1 MLIPVSSTLELGLIY
16 ALVSLGVYLTFR
28 IINFP
33 DLTVDGTFPLGAAVT
48 ATMLTSGY
56 DPVLTTFVSALVG
69 FLAGAVTGILNVKLK
84 IMGLLASILT
94 MTALYSVNMRIM
106 GSPNIAL
113 LDQNTIFQSS
123 FSEIFIILMIVL
135 IIYLLINYFLS
146 SQYGLGLRASGI
158 NPVVSRSYGVNIGM
172 TTIFT
177 IALSNALVALAGS
190 LFAQLQG
197 FADVSLGTGTIIIGL
212 ASVMLGEAIFKGY
225 KVSFALVGCFIGSIL
240 YRIAIAFALNSQI
253 LGLQPSDL
261 NLITAALVTIAIVIP
276 QFKQLTLR
284 IMQKRFRA
292 NK

>member
-28 IINFP
+28 TINFP

-48 ATMLTSGY
+48 ATMLTNGHS
-56 DPVLTTFVSALVG
+56 PLVTTIVSVFAG
-69 FLAGAVTGILNVKLK
+69 FIAGAVTGILNVKLK
-84 IMGLLASILT
+84 IMGLLAGILT

-106 GSPNIAL
+106 GRPNIAL
-113 LDQNTIFQSS
+113 LDQNTIFQD
-123 FSEIFIILMIVL
+123 FVPEILVILIIVL
-135 IIYLLINYFLS
+135 IIYFLINYFLRS
-146 SQYGLGLRASGI
+146 EYGLGLRATGI
-158 NPVVSRSYGVNIGM
+158 NPVVSRSYGVNIGL

-177 IALSNALVALAGS
+177 LALSNSLVALAGS

-212 ASVMLGEAIFKGY
+212 ASVMIGEAIFKGHKIGY
-225 KVSFALVGCFIGSIL
+225 ALIGCFIGSIL

-261 NLITAALVTIAIVIP
+261 NLITAGLVTVAIVIP
-276 QFKQLTLR
+276 QFKNFTVHFK
-284 IMQKRFRA
+284 QKKFRV
-292 NK
+292 KK